1 MLTLKRFEVLTEIY
15 GGDLRRW
22 PRSMREDAQTLLESS
37 AAARVTFSKAW
48 QLDEARAAARAEQD
62 TVLWRYQ
69 IPDAAPARRDHAQRG
84 DIAQAARILG
94 SLALPLRWI
103 GMAAVGGSAVMAGLV
118 LGTLHSAAPASY
130 SYSGLML
137 LLQSAPI
144 HLLAN

>member
-1 MLTLKRFEVLTEIY
+1 MLTLNRFQVLTEIY

-22 PRSMREDAQTLLESS
+22 PRSMREDAQSLLESS
-37 AAARVTFSKAW
+37 AAARVNFSKAW
-48 QLDEARAAARAEQD
+48 QLDAARAAARAEQD

-69 IPDAAPARRDHAQRG
+69 IPDAQARRDRAQHG
-84 DIAQAARILG
+84 YIARAARIFW
-94 SLALPLRWI
+94 SLALPLRWV
-103 GMAAVGGSAVMAGLV
+103 GMATVGGSAVMAGLV
-118 LGTLHSAAPASY
+118 LGTLHGAAPASY